1 MISNPKIKKM
11 TDNNF
16 NLYQSFKISHEVYIE
31 NVIFIDRLIEGVGVY
46 V

>member
-11 TDNNF
+11 ADNNF

-31 NVIFIDRLIEGVGVY
+31 NVIFIGRLIEEVEIY

>member
-11 TDNNF
+11 ADNNF

-31 NVIFIDRLIEGVGVY
+31 NVIFIGRLIEGARIY
-46 V
+46 E